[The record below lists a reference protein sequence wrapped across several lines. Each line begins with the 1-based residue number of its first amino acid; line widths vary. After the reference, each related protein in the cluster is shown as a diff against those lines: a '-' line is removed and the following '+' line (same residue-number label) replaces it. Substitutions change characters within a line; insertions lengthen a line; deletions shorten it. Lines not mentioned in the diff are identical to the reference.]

1 MPCAVG
7 SASAADAE
15 DCAASTLAFTGA
27 SCISA
32 SKQEGATCPDGCQAK
47 IDSLYSDC
55 GGLDEGG
62 VDWDAQ
68 VGTVMKTSVENVG
81 CAGAAQTVP
90 AIFAAA
96 SMLVAHFL
104 N

>member
-1 MPCAVG
+1 MTSTTALG
-7 SASAADAE
+7 T
-15 DCAASTLAFTGA
+15 DCIGVT
-27 SCISA
+27 
-32 SKQEGATCPDGCQAK
+32 KQEGATCPDGCQAK
-47 IDSLYSDC
+47 IDAVYSDC
-55 GGLDEGG
+55 GGMDEGG
-62 VDWDAQ
+62 VDWDSQ
-68 VGTVMKTSVENVG
+68 VGAGLKTNVENVG